1 MTRLLSVVSQDY
13 VARVHEIDVILGN
26 AGLLKCEIPSF
37 VIDFVSV
44 INWVNDQG
52 EELFSAQNS
61 IGKQSS
67 LLVLYKKNHMTW
79 ETQAKL
85 SSFKLLLVRS
95 QDSGWMILILNFF
108 FSTFSRLCNS
118 SERFRCHFGQFGPL
132 EM

>member
-52 EELFSAQNS
+52 EELFSAHNS

-67 LLVLYKKNHMTW
+67 LFIIKKSHMTW

-85 SSFKLLLVRS
+85 SSFKISPLVY
-95 QDSGWMILILNFF
+95 
-108 FSTFSRLCNS
+108 S
-118 SERFRCHFGQFGPL
+118 SEKRVHDSYFESGLFFQYFFKIMQL
-132 EM
+132 E

>member
-1 MTRLLSVVSQDY
+1 MVSQDY

-67 LLVLYKKNHMTW
+67 LLVLYKKKSHDMGDTSK
-79 ETQAKL
+79 T
-85 SSFKLLLVRS
+85 
-95 QDSGWMILILNFF
+95 FF
-108 FSTFSRLCNS
+108 FQITISQVS
-118 SERFRCHFGQFGPL
+118 G
-132 EM
+132 